1 MTEDDIRVTIRE
13 CWDLSE
19 IARGAVSAEWLG
31 RGAEALGLTGPVD
44 PAEAARTLER
54 LQGLVR
60 DDDEPSEPLSL
71 LDAMREDG
79 TLQR

>member
-1 MTEDDIRVTIRE
+1 
-13 CWDLSE
+13 
-19 IARGAVSAEWLG
+19 
-31 RGAEALGLTGPVD
+31 VD
-44 PAEAARTLER
+44 PTEAARTLER

-79 TLQR
+79 TL

>member
-19 IARGAVSAEWLG
+19 IARGAVSAEWGG

-44 PAEAARTLER
+44 PTGAARILER

-79 TLQR
+79 TL

>member
-19 IARGAVSAEWLG
+19 IARGAVSAEWVG
-31 RGAEALGLTGPVD
+31 GGAEALGLTGPVD
-44 PAEAARTLER
+44 PIVAARTLER

-79 TLQR
+79 TL

>member
-13 CWDLSE
+13 RWDLSE
-19 IARGAVSAEWLG
+19 IARGAVSGEWAG
-31 RGAEALGLTGPVD
+31 RGAEVPGLTGPVD

-60 DDDEPSEPLSL
+60 DDGSPSEPLSL

-79 TLQR
+79 TL

>member
-44 PAEAARTLER
+44 PTEAARTLER

-79 TLQR
+79 TL

>member
-1 MTEDDIRVTIRE
+1 MTEDDIWATIRK

-44 PAEAARTLER
+44 PTEGARTLER
-54 LQGLVR
+54 LQGLVP
-60 DDDEPSEPLSL
+60 DEDEPNEPLSL
-71 LDAMREDG
+71 LDAMKEDG
-79 TLQR
+79 TL